1 MDKMMSNNKKFSII
15 AAVCHNNGIGNKG
28 SLPWK
33 LKKEMSYF
41 TRTTS
46 NANNGKQ
53 NAVIMGRKT
62 WESIP
67 AKFRPLS
74 NRINVLL
81 SKTLEELPKGANY
94 MFRSLCESLEELSKN
109 TLIDKIY
116 VIGGESVYREAILK
130 PECEKVYLTIID
142 TYFECDSH
150 FPQVDQNYF
159 QNVTH
164 EDYTIPQD
172 IQQENGIKYQFF
184 LYKRKS
190 FNPK

>member
-1 MDKMMSNNKKFSII
+1 
-15 AAVCHNNGIGNKG
+15 
-28 SLPWK
+28 
-33 LKKEMSYF
+33 
-41 TRTTS
+41 
-46 NANNGKQ
+46 
-53 NAVIMGRKT
+53 
-62 WESIP
+62 
-67 AKFRPLS
+67 
-74 NRINVLL
+74 
-81 SKTLEELPKGANY
+81 

-109 TLIDKIY
+109 TVIDKIY

-142 TYFECDSH
+142 TYFECDSY